1 MKAAIMLQIVAL
13 ALAGLALIWGI
24 FAALSTFLEPGGD
37 WSGLGLLGGLVVNV
51 PIGLLT
57 LAIALIVKKGSRRLR
72 WICILT
78 SLVALFIPILAIL
91 IWNPMEQRF
100 FWMK

>member
-1 MKAAIMLQIVAL
+1 MKIAIGFQIAALVL
-13 ALAGLALIWGI
+13 GGLAVVWGV
-24 FAALSTFLEPGGD
+24 FTALSTFSEPGGD

-72 WICILT
+72 WICIVT
-78 SLVALFIPILAIL
+78 SLVALFIPIIAIL
-91 IWNPMEQRF
+91 VWNPMERRF
-100 FWMK
+100 IWMK